1 MALGSWQSFMFTV
14 RTAVKMLKMLKTTY
28 QTTIQVKEKG
38 NDAGLISVPYF
49 YVNIVGMM
57 VF

>member
-14 RTAVKMLKMLKTTY
+14 RTAVKMLKMLKNTY

-38 NDAGLISVPYF
+38 NDAVLISVPYF
-49 YVNIVGMM
+49 YANIVGMM